1 MTLDEFRDLIDCD
14 DRNIIVKTDNAED
27 CAFVTEKYIE
37 EFDVNP
43 GTLADF
49 CRNVISLNV
58 PDGDKGYLNVA
69 SKKKEINFFSIHSI
83 FTYDNYFVI
92 SFDEFM
98 EMFSGQLFIPSL
110 EEFV

>member
-1 MTLDEFRDLIDCD
+1 MTLDEFRYLIDND
-14 DRNIIVKTDNAED
+14 KRNIIVKTDNAKD

-37 EFDVNP
+37 EFDVEP
-43 GTLADF
+43 ATLADF

-58 PDGDKGYLNVA
+58 PDEDKGYLNVA
-69 SKKKEINFFSIHSI
+69 SKQKEINFFSIYATLASDH
-83 FTYDNYFVI
+83 YFVI

-98 EMFSGQLFIPSL
+98 AMFSGQLSIPDL